1 VTGRTAVV
9 VAACLLLSACGVSLP
24 ESGPVESTTVSG
36 SNHREESVII
46 NPRGPVDGDSAEE
59 IVRGFVEAMMATP
72 PIKTSVAREF
82 LTPEARESWQPTG
95 IIAYDSMSLSSPRG
109 ADEVAM
115 TLFDADRTDSRGTW
129 LGPVTVADASFS
141 IPLEYEN
148 GEWRISDPPDVLM
161 VARSW
166 FERRLR
172 QVSLY
177 FFDPTGSLLV
187 PEPVFAPRGVQL
199 ASTLVNGLLQGPSPG
214 LSGSELTFLPS
225 GLRPVVSV
233 PVSDSG
239 VAQVDLISDAAEV
252 LLAPPQ
258 TEQLV
263 AQLAWTLRQDPNISR
278 FGVTIGGR
286 EVTLPNGES
295 EFNVGHGSSYAPY
308 VADASPVLYGLRD
321 GRLVAGS
328 GQSLDQV
335 SGPFGGEDYQLR
347 SVAVD
352 MRADQAAGVSAGGTT
367 LWVGSVDGAGD
378 APTLLKDDGVDLLD
392 PSWDFRGRLW
402 VVDRRPGGAV
412 IQYTR
417 GTKLR
422 TIDIA
427 GISGQN
433 VKDLLVSRDGSRLLA
448 VVRRDAQNDDVVVSR
463 ILTTGDGKVVRALPA
478 EGVISPQTTEGKIR
492 DIAWR
497 SPTSIAYLQ
506 PVSRRLF
513 QVRSASVD
521 GASIGIDSVFVTIAD
536 DVVQLVG
543 SPTPG
548 QPLYA
553 FGPEALTNL
562 AGPRD
567 QQITVDRGV
576 TDLSYVG

>member
-1 VTGRTAVV
+1 MNRATGVV

-24 ESGPVESTTVSG
+24 ESGPVEETTVSG
-36 SNHREESVII
+36 SNPREESVII

-72 PIKTSVAREF
+72 AIKTSVAREF
-82 LTPEARESWQPTG
+82 LTAEARESWQPTG
-95 IIAYDSMSLSSPRG
+95 IIAYGTTEVSTSPGTDRVG
-109 ADEVAM
+109 L
-115 TLFDADRTDSRGTW
+115 TLFGADRTDSRGTW
-129 LGPVTVADASFS
+129 RGPVTGADASFS
-141 IPLEYEN
+141 IPVELEN
-148 GEWRISDPPDVLM
+148 DEWRISDPPDVLM
-161 VARSW
+161 VASSW

-252 LLAPPQ
+252 PVAPP
-258 TEQLV
+258 EPERLV
-263 AQLAWTLRQDPNISR
+263 AQLAWTLRQDPGIRR
-278 FGVTIGGR
+278 FGVTIAGR

-295 EFNVGHGSSYAPY
+295 EFSVGHGSSYAPY
-308 VADASPVLYGLRD
+308 VADASPALYGLRD

-328 GQSLDQV
+328 GQSLDEV
-335 SGPFGGEDYQLR
+335 SGPFGEADYQLR
-347 SVAVD
+347 SVALD

-367 LWVGSVDGAGD
+367 LWVGSVDD
-378 APTLLKDDGVDLLD
+378 ALSAPRLLKDDGVDLLD
-392 PSWDFRGRLW
+392 PAWDFQGRLW

-417 GTKLR
+417 GTELH
-422 TIDIA
+422 TIEIE

-433 VKDLLVSRDGSRLLA
+433 VKDFLVSRDGTRVVA
-448 VVRRDAQNDDVVVSR
+448 VIRGDAQNDDVVVSR
-463 ILTTGDGKVVRALPA
+463 ILTTGEGQVVRSLPI
-478 EGVISPQTTEGKIR
+478 ENVVSPETTEGKIR
-492 DIAWR
+492 GIAWR
-497 SPTSIAYLQ
+497 SPTSIVYLQ

-521 GASIGIDSVFVTIAD
+521 GASIGIDSVFVTIVD
-536 DVVQLVG
+536 DAVQLVG

-548 QPLYA
+548 QATYA
-553 FGPEALTNL
+553 FAPGSLTNL

-567 QQITVDRGV
+567 QQIAVDQGV